1 MSDTMY
7 CVKCGQPTTDTSKR
21 CSKCGNNT
29 FSNLRPRGQKVE
41 EEDESLVGVWKKYHM
56 PNW

>member
-21 CSKCGNNT
+21 CSKCQNNT
-29 FSNLRPRGQKVE
+29 FSNLRPRGKPII
-41 EEDESLVGVWKKYHM
+41 EDTDSLVGVWNKYVKL
-56 PNW
+56 